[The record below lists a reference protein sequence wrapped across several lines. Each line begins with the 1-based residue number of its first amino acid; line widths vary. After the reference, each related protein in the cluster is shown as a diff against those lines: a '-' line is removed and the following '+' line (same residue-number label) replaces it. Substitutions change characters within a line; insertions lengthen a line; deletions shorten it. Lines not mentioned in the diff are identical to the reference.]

1 MLPHHW
7 EVCSGVGLSMCW
19 MKWPLRLPLALI
31 CSFKQSIGHSF
42 SPALALAGSFSGMN
56 SNFIKHKYCKLIRW
70 RWSLRSL
77 VNIRA
82 SGYRVSHSP
91 RSQIGDLFQ
100 GTTFSR
106 DSCHWMASLSHFSN
120 PYRILS
126 GMNREQNKS
135 TNGTIYFRAIQ
146 WSVCPWCTHTHKQN
160 HKGLMTQPVLLSVLN
175 SPLPFKSL
183 VT

>member
-42 SPALALAGSFSGMN
+42 SPALAWAGSFSGMN

-82 SGYRVSHSP
+82 SGYRVSYSP

-100 GTTFSR
+100 GTLFQGIHVTEWHLYLISP
-106 DSCHWMASLSHFSN
+106 N

-126 GMNREQNKS
+126 GMNESKIRVQMVLFILGLS
-135 TNGTIYFRAIQ
+135 SDLYVLGAH
-146 WSVCPWCTHTHKQN
+146 THTNK
-160 HKGLMTQPVLLSVLN
+160 TIRVLWPSQSFFPSWTHLCLS
-175 SPLPFKSL
+175 SP
-183 VT
+183 